1 MQRRQV
7 RGVMLTPR
15 EWDVCQM
22 LRQGRPQREIAER
35 LIVERRTVYWY
46 TAELRGKFG
55 VGSTNE
61 LLRVLMEPE
70 ARDEP

>member
-1 MQRRQV
+1 MQRKLV
-7 RGVMLTPR
+7 RGVTLTPR
-15 EWDVCQM
+15 EHEICEL

-46 TAELRGKFG
+46 TSELRGKFG

-61 LLRVLMEPE
+61 LLRVLMDPD
-70 ARDEP
+70 ARDGP

>member
-1 MQRRQV
+1 MRKQQV
-7 RGVMLTPR
+7 KGVALTPR
-15 EWDVCQM
+15 EWDVCQL

-46 TAELRGKFG
+46 TSELRGKFG

-61 LLRVLMEPE
+61 LLRVLM
-70 ARDEP
+70 DEEK